1 MMANLTIHIF
11 RPEKDHS
18 MQIKALAKL
27 LEKHPEW
34 RDTPDF
40 ELVLIGSARNEGD
53 EKRIRNLQQE
63 AKDLGVQVMM
73 DTNVK

>member
-1 MMANLTIHIF
+1 
-11 RPEKDHS
+11 

-63 AKDLGVQVMM
+63 AKDLGVRVMM

>member
-1 MMANLTIHIF
+1 MMANLTIYIF

>member
-1 MMANLTIHIF
+1 
-11 RPEKDHS
+11 

-34 RDTPDF
+34 KDTSEF

-53 EKRIRNLQQE
+53 EKRIQDLQQE
-63 AKDLGVQVMM
+63 AKDLGIQVMM
-73 DTNVK
+73 NTDIR